1 MTTVTP
7 FDVVV
12 PTLGRPSL
20 AALLDALG
28 AQAEHLPGRVVLVWD
43 QRDQGAARLP
53 AWPPSLSGRVT
64 VLRGPGAGPAA
75 ARNAGWRAATA
86 PWVAFLDD
94 DVVPGPTWAADL
106 AVDLAGLPPEVAG
119 SQGVLRVPL
128 PAGRRP
134 TDWERNVHGLEGAR
148 WITADLAYRRS
159 VLGELG
165 GFDERFPRAY
175 REDADFG
182 LRVVRAGY
190 QIWAGRRAA
199 THPVRRV
206 DPLVSVRLQAGN
218 ADDALMRALHGP
230 GWREAA
236 GVPRGRRARHLAVT
250 AAGLLALG
258 ALAAGR
264 RRLALAAAAGWV
276 AGTGELAWARI
287 APGPRTP
294 GEVATMLATSA
305 MIPPAA
311 SWHWLTGLAAARR
324 RLADRCVAG
333 KPAAVLLDRD
343 GTLVEDVPYNGDPGQ
358 VRLLPGVRT
367 ALARLRAAGV
377 PTAVVSNQSGIGR
390 GLVSREQVDA
400 VNRRVEELLGPL
412 GPWLLCPHRPDDR
425 CHCRKPLPGLV
436 EQAAAALAVDPRD
449 CVVIGD
455 VGADVEAARAA
466 GARSVLVPT
475 PVTRP
480 DEVAAA
486 PAVASDLAAAVA
498 MVLDAGTVPR

>member
-1 MTTVTP
+1 MTTVAR

-20 AALLDALG
+20 AALLDVLG
-28 AQAEHLPGRVVLVWD
+28 GQAEHLPGRVVLVWD
-43 QRDQGAARLP
+43 RRGQDP
-53 AWPPSLSGRVT
+53 APLLTWPPSLAVT
-64 VLRGPGAGPAA
+64 VVRGPGTGPAA

-94 DVVPGPTWAADL
+94 DVVPSPTWAADL
-106 AVDLAGLPPEVAG
+106 AGDLAGLPPEVAG

-128 PAGRRP
+128 PARRRP

-175 REDADFG
+175 REDADLG
-182 LRVVRAGY
+182 LRVTRAGY

-206 DPLVSVRLQAGN
+206 DPWVSVRLQAGN

-230 GWREAA
+230 GWRAAA

-264 RRLALAAAAGWV
+264 RRLALAAAAGWAV
-276 AGTGELAWARI
+276 GTGELAWARI
-287 APGPRTP
+287 APGPRTRA
-294 GEVATMLATSA
+294 EVATMLATSVL
-305 MIPPAA
+305 IPPAA
-311 SWHWLTGLAAARR
+311 SWHCLAGLAAARR
-324 RLADRCVAG
+324 YLAAG
-333 KPAAVLLDRD
+333 RQATMPAAVLLDRD
-343 GTLVEDVPYNGDPGQ
+343 GTLVEDVPYNGDPEL
-358 VRLLPGVRT
+358 VTLRPGASE

-390 GLVSREQVDA
+390 GLLTREQVDA
-400 VNRRVEELLGPL
+400 VNHRVEELLGPL
-412 GPWLLCPHRPDDR
+412 GPWLVCPHRPDDR
-425 CHCRKPLPGLV
+425 CRCRKPMPGLV
-436 EQAAAALAVDPRD
+436 EQAAAALGVDPRD

-475 PVTRP
+475 TVTRP
-480 DEVAAA
+480 EEVAAA
-486 PAVASDLAAAVA
+486 PAVAGHLAAAVA
-498 MVLDAGTVPR
+498 MVLDAGTVAR

>member
-1 MTTVTP
+1 MTAATR

-20 AALLDALG
+20 AALLDTLG

-43 QRDQGAARLP
+43 RRDRDRRALP
-53 AWPPSLSGRVT
+53 TGPPSLAVT
-64 VLRGPGAGPAA
+64 VVRVPGAGPAA

-94 DVVPGPTWAADL
+94 DVVPSPSWAADL
-106 AVDLAGLPPEVAG
+106 AGDLAGLPPEVAG

-134 TDWERNVHGLEGAR
+134 TDWERHVRGLEGAR

-159 VLGELG
+159 VLDELG

-175 REDADFG
+175 REDADLG

-190 QIWAGRRAA
+190 RIVAGRRTA
-199 THPVRRV
+199 THPVRPA
-206 DPLVSVRLQAGN
+206 DWLVSVRLQAGN
-218 ADDALMRALHGP
+218 ADDALMRVLHGP
-230 GWREAA
+230 GWRAAA

-264 RRLALAAAAGWV
+264 RRLALAAATGWA
-276 AGTGELAWARI
+276 AGTAELASARV
-287 APGPRTP
+287 APGPRTSA
-294 GEVATMLATSA
+294 EVATMLATSA
-305 MIPPAA
+305 LIPPAA
-311 SWHWLTGLAAARR
+311 SWHWLAGLAAARR
-324 RLADRCVAG
+324 HLAAG
-333 KPAAVLLDRD
+333 RPTGTPAAVLLDRD
-343 GTLVEDVPYNGDPGQ
+343 GTLVEDVPYNGDPEL
-358 VRLLPGVRT
+358 VTPRPGARA
-367 ALARLRAAGV
+367 ALARLHAAGM

-390 GLVSREQVDA
+390 GLVTREQVET

-412 GPWLLCPHRPDDR
+412 GPWLVCPHRPDDR
-425 CHCRKPLPGLV
+425 CRCRKPRPGLV
-436 EQAAAALAVDPRD
+436 EQAAAALGVDPRD

-480 DEVAAA
+480 EEVAAA
-486 PAVASDLAAAVA
+486 PAVAGDLEAAVA
-498 MVLDAGTVPR
+498 LVLDAGTVPR